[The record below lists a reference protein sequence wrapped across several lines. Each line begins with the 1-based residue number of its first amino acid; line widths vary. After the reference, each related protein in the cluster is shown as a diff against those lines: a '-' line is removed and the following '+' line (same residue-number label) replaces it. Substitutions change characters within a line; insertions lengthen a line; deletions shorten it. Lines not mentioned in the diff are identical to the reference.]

1 MTTTGTT
8 DNLKSHMRHCGLPS
22 TRQFLL
28 IRRVTSSG
36 VVRYSGIMA
45 YDRDLV
51 LSRTDV
57 LLNFLRNLA
66 CGYISMLFLI
76 FSSHGWVADLLIHS
90 VKIPCGY

>member
-1 MTTTGTT
+1 
-8 DNLKSHMRHCGLPS
+8 MRHCGLPS